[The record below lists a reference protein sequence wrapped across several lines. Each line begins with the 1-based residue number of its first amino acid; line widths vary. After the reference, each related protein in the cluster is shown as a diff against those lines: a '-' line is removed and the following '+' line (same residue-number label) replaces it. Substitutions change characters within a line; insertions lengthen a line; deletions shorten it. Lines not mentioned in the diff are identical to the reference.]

1 MYFVF
6 NYLLVSLNFYNKKKK
21 KHEPNISLSI
31 MFDELADIHRLNN
44 GNKFNM
50 LNMRRK
56 ASAQRLVWAISHNW
70 RYGLAL
76 FYHD

>member
-1 MYFVF
+1 
-6 NYLLVSLNFYNKKKK
+6 
-21 KHEPNISLSI
+21 
-31 MFDELADIHRLNN
+31 MFDELASIHRLNN

-70 RYGLAL
+70 RCGWLAL
-76 FYHD
+76 FYHDSKH

>member
-6 NYLLVSLNFYNKKKK
+6 NYLLVSLNFYNKKK
-21 KHEPNISLSI
+21 NINQTYIYLSI
-31 MFDELADIHRLNN
+31 IFDELANIHRLNN

-56 ASAQRLVWAISHNW
+56 ASAQRLVWAISHN
-70 RYGLAL
+70 
-76 FYHD
+76 

>member
-1 MYFVF
+1 
-6 NYLLVSLNFYNKKKK
+6 
-21 KHEPNISLSI
+21 
-31 MFDELADIHRLNN
+31 MFDELASIHRLNN

-76 FYHD
+76 FYHDWKH

>member
-56 ASAQRLVWAISHNW
+56 ASAQRLV
-70 RYGLAL
+70 
-76 FYHD
+76 